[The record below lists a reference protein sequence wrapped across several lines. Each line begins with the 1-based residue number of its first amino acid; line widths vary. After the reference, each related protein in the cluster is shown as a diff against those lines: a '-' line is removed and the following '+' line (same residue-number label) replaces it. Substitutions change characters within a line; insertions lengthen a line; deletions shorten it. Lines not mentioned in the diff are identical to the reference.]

1 VVIKEGVKAFV
12 IGCYNCCKL
21 LLLVCWF
28 VVSWL
33 LVCCFLAGGCIIGDC
48 N

>member
-33 LVCCFLAGGCIIGDC
+33 VVVLLEIVINCSCAL
-48 N
+48 